1 MSEFFKKPVAE
12 IINEIE
18 QNILKGCIKKNLKSQ
33 ELLYRQ
39 FFGYGM
45 SISLRYS
52 KNKDEAV
59 EILNDSFLK
68 VFDNI
73 EKYNTE
79 LSFKS
84 WFRRIVIN
92 TSIDYYRKNL
102 KFTNT
107 DSFEDTFETETVDA
121 NIIDELNVKDILKLL
136 NQLPEIY
143 RITFNLY
150 EIEGYKHEEI
160 AEKLNITTSTSR
172 SNLTR
177 AKKMLR
183 MSFEKLYET
192 SYARVI

>member
-1 MSEFFKKPVAE
+1 MTVNKF
-12 IINEIE
+12 EIE
-18 QNILKGCIKKNLKSQ
+18 PEVLNGCIKNKLKYQ

-39 FFGYGM
+39 YYGYGM

-52 KNKDEAV
+52 ANKDEAT

-73 EKYNTE
+73 SKFKTD

-92 TSIDYYRKNL
+92 TSIDYYRKNV
-102 KFTNT
+102 KFNNT
-107 DSFEDTFETETVDA
+107 DSIDDIFITETIDNNV
-121 NIIDELNVKDILKLL
+121 IDELNAEDILKLL

-143 RITFNLY
+143 RFTFNMY

-177 AKKMLR
+177 AKKMLKNLL
-183 MSFEKLYET
+183 ENIYQKN
-192 SYARVI
+192 YASVV

>member
-1 MSEFFKKPVAE
+1 LSEFFKKPVAE